1 MGDCNAWVQFPR
13 FTRLVKVRADL
24 LGRGLDEISNAK
36 GKLVGMDRD
45 EILDRGSTPLTST
58 KKGLALKSEVFF
70 IYKQR

>member
-1 MGDCNAWVQFPR
+1 MQESR
-13 FTRLVKVRADL
+13 FTRLVEVCADL
-24 LGRGLDEISNAK
+24 LGRELDEISNTK